1 MPALNISGGQIN
13 VSENYNGINMDV
25 LGEQVY
31 LSLPESEILSYNII
45 LTNVE
50 MFGKTYWETFIRKSN
65 FTLDP
70 RFREAVDKNIVA
82 WSRDKKIE
90 SIL

>member
-1 MPALNISGGQIN
+1 MPALNISSGQMT
-13 VSENYNGINMDV
+13 VSENMVPIYLDV

-31 LSLPESEILSYNII
+31 LSLPESQILSYNII
-45 LTNVE
+45 LTNIE

-65 FTLDP
+65 YTLDP
-70 RFREAVDKNIVA
+70 QFREAVDKNIVA